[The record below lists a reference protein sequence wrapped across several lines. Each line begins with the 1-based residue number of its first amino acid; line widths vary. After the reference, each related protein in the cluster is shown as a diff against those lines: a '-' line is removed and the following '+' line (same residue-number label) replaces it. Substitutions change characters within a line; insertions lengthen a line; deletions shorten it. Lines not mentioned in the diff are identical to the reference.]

1 MAKIDATSPP
11 AGRCPAM
18 ARAPKIFTWSDGFHR
33 YTVAATS
40 RAKALAAW
48 ETDRDLFKEGV
59 AQEITEGPDIA
70 GALAAPGAVIRRA
83 EGGLKAA
90 VEKMPRPAAPKPPS
104 RAAVKR
110 DLEKAQ
116 AALDKLDREQE
127 QAEEALETC
136 RRELED
142 EADDLRD
149 AHEERRAPLA
159 REVSR
164 LEAKLT
170 GA

>member
-1 MAKIDATSPP
+1 
-11 AGRCPAM
+11 M

-48 ETDRDLFKEGV
+48 ETDRDLFKEGM
-59 AQEITEGPDIA
+59 AQEITEGPDINA
-70 GALAAPGAVIRRA
+70 ALAAPGTVIRRA
-83 EGGLKAA
+83 EGGLRAA
-90 VEKMPRPAAPKPPS
+90 VEKMPKPAAPKPPS
-104 RAAVKR
+104 LAVVKR
-110 DLEKAQ
+110 ELEKAQ
-116 AALDKLDREQE
+116 AALDKLDRQQE
-127 QAEEALETC
+127 QVEKALEVR

-149 AHEERRAPLA
+149 AHEARRAPLA

-164 LEAKLT
+164 LEAKLA

>member
-1 MAKIDATSPP
+1 MAEIDATSPL

-59 AQEITEGPDIA
+59 AQEITEGPDITA
-70 GALAAPGAVIRRA
+70 ALAAPGAVIRRA

-104 RAAVKR
+104 RATVKR

-127 QAEEALETC
+127 QAEEALETR

-164 LEAKLT
+164 LEAELAKT
-170 GA
+170 